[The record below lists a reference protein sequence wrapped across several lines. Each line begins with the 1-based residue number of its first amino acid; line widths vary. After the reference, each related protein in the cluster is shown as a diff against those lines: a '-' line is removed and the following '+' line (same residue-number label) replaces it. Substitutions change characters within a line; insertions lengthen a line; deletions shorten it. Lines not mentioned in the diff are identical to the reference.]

1 MVTVRDVKKG
11 CNKYTI
17 CRQGYWSERWLR
29 PVEEAQAQTLGH
41 TLGDE
46 QTRILFKTLAF
57 KLEVVANTLVE
68 TLPDTLADVEAT
80 TP

>member
-1 MVTVRDVKKG
+1 MVTVADVKKG
-11 CNKYTI
+11 YNKYTI
-17 CRQGYWSERWLR
+17 CRQGHWSEGWLR

-46 QTRILFKTLAF
+46 QTRILFKTL
-57 KLEVVANTLVE
+57 EVVADTLVE